1 MIKDIIKEEKLMERF
16 RSLPK
21 TLREAISSIETA
33 DNIQEI
39 GEKYKLHI
47 DQVGKLGSETGLV
60 MLGFTRPYL
69 FPAKVAQALN
79 IPREEASKIAQ
90 DINDKIFSQIREFIQ
105 SPISENIDLKN
116 KPDTQIFKEKM
127 TGLFQTTSEQASTS
141 PQHSRPGDVDPYN
154 EPVE

>member
-1 MIKDIIKEEKLMERF
+1 MIKDILENDNLMDRF
-16 RSLPK
+16 ESLPK
-21 TLREAISSIETA
+21 KLREAITSIETVEGL
-33 DNIQEI
+33 QKV

-60 MLGFTRPYL
+60 MLGFTWPYL

>member
-1 MIKDIIKEEKLMERF
+1 MLKNILDQDALMDRFER
-16 RSLPK
+16 LPK

-90 DINDKIFSQIREFIQ
+90 DINEKIFSQIREFIQ

-116 KPDTQIFKEKM
+116 KPDNQIFKEKM

-141 PQHSRPGDVDPYN
+141 PQHLRPGDVDPYN

>member
-21 TLREAISSIETA
+21 SLREAISSIETA

-79 IPREEASKIAQ
+79 IPREDASKIAQ
-90 DINDKIFSQIREFIQ
+90 DINEKIFSQIREFIQ

-127 TGLFQTTSEQASTS
+127 TGLFQTTSEQTSESTH
-141 PQHSRPGDVDPYN
+141 HSRPGDVDPYN

>member
-1 MIKDIIKEEKLMERF
+1 MLKNILDQDALMDRFER
-16 RSLPK
+16 LPK

-47 DQVGKLGSETGLV
+47 DQVGKLGNETGLV

-79 IPREEASKIAQ
+79 IPREDASKIAQ

-127 TGLFQTTSEQASTS
+127 TGLFQTTSEQAGAS
-141 PQHSRPGDVDPYN
+141 PQHLRPGDVDPYN